1 MNSTFES
8 IHQHINVSPDFQV
21 TVATPL
27 NRQSNTTM
35 ATLGCVE
42 QKTNHNNNHHPKI
55 NLAFADRLKPTCSQ
69 RSSMSSSPPSECL
82 DSSNVNSSWNNLYLR
97 AERSRN
103 NPHGS
108 PTQHRAKAI
117 IRKYRRHVRQVEFK
131 RLRSIVPAVANNE
144 KASQAEIL
152 EETIRYID
160 DLHQQ
165 LLRRIHTSGVP
176 STLRGSA
183 RETPI
188 TLTSRQGDVNGSSS
202 SSTPQSLSE
211 RPTTEWTT
219 SDVKNLVDTA
229 LAPRLEAQLRQKRR
243 EDRERLGHI
252 LQASSFIT
260 DLHSS
265 PNNLLSGG
273 RIE

>member
-1 MNSTFES
+1 MKNTFGG
-8 IHQHINVSPDFQV
+8 IYQHKNVSPHSLV
-21 TVATPL
+21 TVATTL
-27 NRQSNTTM
+27 NRQTSTNM
-35 ATLGCVE
+35 ATLGCLE
-42 QKTNHNNNHHPKI
+42 PNNSNNNNHHPKI

-69 RSSMSSSPPSECL
+69 RSSMSSSSPS
-82 DSSNVNSSWNNLYLR
+82 DSDSPNNDSSWNNLYLR

-103 NPHGS
+103 NPRGS
-108 PTQHRAKAI
+108 PTQYRAKAI

-176 STLRGSA
+176 TTLRGSA
-183 RETPI
+183 QETPI
-188 TLTSRQGDVNGSSS
+188 TLSSRQEEVNGSSS
-202 SSTPQSLSE
+202 TSSPQRLSE

-219 SDVKNLVDTA
+219 NDVKNLVETA
-229 LAPRLEAQLRQKRR
+229 LAPRLEAKLRQKRR

-265 PNNLLSGG
+265 PSNFGG

>member
-1 MNSTFES
+1 
-8 IHQHINVSPDFQV
+8 
-21 TVATPL
+21 
-27 NRQSNTTM
+27 M
-35 ATLGCVE
+35 AKLGRFDT
-42 QKTNHNNNHHPKI
+42 KSNHNNNQPQKI
-55 NLAFADRLKPTCSQ
+55 NLAFADRLKPACSQ
-69 RSSMSSSPPSECL
+69 RSSMSPSST
-82 DSSNVNSSWNNLYLR
+82 DSSLVADSPYSRSNLYRR
-97 AERSRN
+97 AEQSRN

-176 STLRGSA
+176 ATLRGSVQ
-183 RETPI
+183 ETQT
-188 TLTSRQGDVNGSSS
+188 TLSSQQDGVNGSSS
-202 SSTPQSLSE
+202 NPPTQRLSE
-211 RPTTEWTT
+211 RPTNEWNTD
-219 SDVKNLVDTA
+219 DVRNLVETA
-229 LAPRLEAQLRQKRR
+229 LAPRLEAKLRQKRR

-252 LQASSFIT
+252 LQASSFVT

-265 PNNLLSGG
+265 PSSFLPG

>member
-1 MNSTFES
+1 MNNTSQNILYGCEIISSKITVGTSLNTQTST
-8 IHQHINVSPDFQV
+8 N
-21 TVATPL
+21 
-27 NRQSNTTM
+27 M
-35 ATLGCVE
+35 AKLGRFDP
-42 QKTNHNNNHHPKI
+42 KPNHNNNHSQKI
-55 NLAFADRLKPTCSQ
+55 NLAFADRLKPACSQ
-69 RSSMSSSPPSECL
+69 RSSMSPSSTESSLVE
-82 DSSNVNSSWNNLYLR
+82 DSSYSRSSLYRR
-97 AERSRN
+97 AEQSRN

-176 STLRGSA
+176 ATLRGSA
-183 RETPI
+183 QETPI
-188 TLTSRQGDVNGSSS
+188 TLSSRPDGVNGSVPSS
-202 SSTPQSLSE
+202 SSQRLSE
-211 RPTTEWTT
+211 RPTMEWTT
-219 SDVKNLVDTA
+219 NDVKNLVETA
-229 LAPRLEAQLRQKRR
+229 LAPRLEAKLRQKRR
-243 EDRERLGHI
+243 EDQEKLGHI
-252 LQASSFIT
+252 LQASSLIT

-265 PNNLLSGG
+265 PSSFLPG

>member
-1 MNSTFES
+1 
-8 IHQHINVSPDFQV
+8 
-21 TVATPL
+21 
-27 NRQSNTTM
+27 M
-35 ATLGCVE
+35 AAIGCIDP
-42 QKTNHNNNHHPKI
+42 KTNHNNNINQPKI

-69 RSSMSSSPPSECL
+69 RSSMSSPSTSSLGHDSDSSNNL
-82 DSSNVNSSWNNLYLR
+82 DSSWSRNNLYLR

-108 PTQHRAKAI
+108 PTQYRAKAI

-131 RLRSIVPAVANNE
+131 RLRSIVPAVAGNE

-165 LLRRIHTSGVP
+165 LLRRIHSSGVP
-176 STLRGSA
+176 ATLRNSAQQTPATLSSIPGTGSN
-183 RETPI
+183 E
-188 TLTSRQGDVNGSSS
+188 
-202 SSTPQSLSE
+202 SSTSSQQRLCE

-219 SDVKNLVDTA
+219 NDVRNLVETA
-229 LAPRLEAQLRQKRR
+229 LAPRLEAKLRQKRR
-243 EDRERLGHI
+243 EDREKLDHI
-252 LQASSFIT
+252 LQASSLIT
-260 DLHSS
+260 ELHTSPSS
-265 PNNLLSGG
+265 LLPG